1 MLAHLKINW
10 MMVWNNIQL
19 KDQSVEFIWFCH
31 PIQKAQTS
39 SLKYLGTELRSWG
52 LLEQVPSQIFVA
64 PDVKFGIL
72 CCVLHMKVQVW
83 IGSVYSS
90 AICVFHLLSKLALPF
105 LSAVS
110 FFLSVSSTHL
120 LLEVSLVS
128 SAWHLNTR
136 VYLNIK
142 MLSDFRSYFLYFV
155 SICMK
160 TKNANRPNY
169 PP

>member
-39 SLKYLGTELRSWG
+39 NLKYLGFKLSWG

-90 AICVFHLLSKLALPF
+90 AICVFHHLSKLALPF

-136 VYLNIK
+136 VFLHIK